1 MAFVKNNRKWIVL
14 ALISIIIIIG
24 IIWFFNQKKVDSITI
39 DVDNTNSYN
48 VKVSMGPNYSTVIY
62 GNNTSKIKLTSNVF
76 PEKLLNKDIKWVTT
90 NNCATITE
98 DNYISVTSECKF
110 EVYAESKNVKS
121 NVLTFKFTD

>member
-14 ALISIIIIIG
+14 ALISIIIIVG

-62 GNNTSKIKLTSNVF
+62 GNNTSKINFSISSIGVNVTAF
-76 PEKLLNKDIKWVTT
+76 LNKL
-90 NNCATITE
+90 
-98 DNYISVTSECKF
+98 
-110 EVYAESKNVKS
+110 KN
-121 NVLTFKFTD
+121 F